1 MSLMNEKIIK
11 TPASQ
16 LKLIGNQDGSGN
28 ASCYLDGGTNYEKS
42 IFIQT
47 LQEAISPIDNP
58 RYLILQNDFYKF
70 PKNKSYFAVPEIFGR
85 NKKSAIFF
93 ENQWSQNVGN
103 SSLIFTRTLE
113 GRNLLLKL
121 RLQSMLKKSKQIEHI
136 NKWIK

>member
-1 MSLMNEKIIK
+1 M
-11 TPASQ
+11 
-16 LKLIGNQDGSGN
+16 
-28 ASCYLDGGTNYEKS
+28 
-42 IFIQT
+42 
-47 LQEAISPIDNP
+47 QEAISPIDNP
-58 RYLILQNDFYKF
+58 RYLILQNYFYKF

-93 ENQWSQNVGN
+93 ENQWNQNVGN

-121 RLQSMLKKSKQIEHI
+121 RLQSMLKKNKHIEHI